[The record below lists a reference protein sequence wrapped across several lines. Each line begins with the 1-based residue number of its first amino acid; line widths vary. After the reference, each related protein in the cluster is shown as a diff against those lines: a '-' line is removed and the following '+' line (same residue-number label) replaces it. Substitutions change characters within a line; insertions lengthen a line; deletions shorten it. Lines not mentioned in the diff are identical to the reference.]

1 MSLSRKVS
9 MIVVLA
15 FLLSGLL
22 SFAIQKFFI
31 MPSFISLEK
40 ETAVQ
45 NAERV
50 MAAIEREIGQ
60 ISILTTDWS
69 HWDDTHNYIQG
80 QNPDYEADNLDFDN
94 TLSALSMNFL
104 GYYDITG
111 KAIWVRAEDLESE
124 EQMDLG
130 VLTGTNLPVDHPL
143 LYHKELLEDN
153 RGIISTPQGPLLV
166 VASPILTSEEEGPIA
181 GTLMMGRLLTEAAID
196 RIGELTRLS
205 ITVTTISQEN
215 DPSIRSRRGSS
226 THGLLKSEFEMVE
239 TPENWQVQTTLS
251 DIFTKPLM
259 GLQIDTPRD
268 ISAQGEKAV
277 EQSLW
282 VLVATGMLVML
293 MLWKLLQQAILKPV
307 EKLTDHA
314 LRIGEDDNYSKHLNL
329 KRGDEIGVLAH
340 AFDQMI
346 DRLEETRKR
355 LVDQSYHSGIA
366 EMASGVLH
374 NIGNAITPLNV
385 RLATLQQELRAVP
398 LAEMDMAVAELSD
411 ASTPSERRDDL
422 QQFVTLVG
430 GEMTTLIKGSQK
442 SLELS
447 LQQVGQVEEILTDQQ
462 RFSRSARI
470 VEPVDMVAVIGE
482 AEAGLVPEMKELL
495 GIKIK
500 GSVAECGAAVG
511 ARAAILQV
519 VANLL
524 INAAESIQL
533 TDTRPGCV
541 TVSAEKKVVQGK
553 PMVEFYFEDN
563 GAGIDPKHQEA
574 MFERGFSTKP
584 REGSG
589 YGLHWSANT
598 LQALGG
604 RLSATSNGTGTGACM
619 YILLPAAEN
628 LSQNNSDLC
637 KDDDGLRN

>member
-9 MIVVLA
+9 LIVVLA
-15 FLLSGLL
+15 FLLSGIL

-60 ISILTTDWS
+60 ISILITDWS

-80 QNPDYEADNLDFDN
+80 QNPDYEADNLEFDN

-111 KAIWVRAEDLESE
+111 KAVWVRAEDLESG
-124 EQMDLG
+124 EQIDLG
-130 VLTGTNLPVDHPL
+130 VLTGADLPVDHPL
-143 LYHKELLEDN
+143 LHHKELMEDN

-166 VASPILTSEEEGPIA
+166 VAGPILTSEEEGPIA
-181 GTLMMGRLLTEAAID
+181 GTLMMGRLLNEAAID

-205 ITVTTISQEN
+205 ITVTAISQEN
-215 DPSIRSRRGSS
+215 DPLRGSS
-226 THGLLKSEFEMVE
+226 THGLVNSEIEMVE
-239 TPENWQVQTTLS
+239 TRDNWQVQTTLS
-251 DIFTKPLM
+251 DIFTNPLM

-268 ISAQGEKAV
+268 ISTQGKRAV

-293 MLWKLLQQAILKPV
+293 ILWKLLQQAILKPV

-329 KRGDEIGVLAH
+329 KRDDEIGVLAH

-346 DRLEETRKR
+346 DQLEETRKR

-495 GIKIK
+495 GIKIAD
-500 GSVAECGAAVG
+500 SVAECGAAAG

-519 VANLL
+519 VTNLL

-553 PMVEFYFEDN
+553 PMVEFCFEDN

-574 MFERGFSTKP
+574 MFERGFSTKT

-604 RLSATSNGTGTGACM
+604 RLSATSDGTGTGACM
-619 YILLPAAEN
+619 FILLPAAEN
-628 LSQNNSDLC
+628 LSQKNSDLC